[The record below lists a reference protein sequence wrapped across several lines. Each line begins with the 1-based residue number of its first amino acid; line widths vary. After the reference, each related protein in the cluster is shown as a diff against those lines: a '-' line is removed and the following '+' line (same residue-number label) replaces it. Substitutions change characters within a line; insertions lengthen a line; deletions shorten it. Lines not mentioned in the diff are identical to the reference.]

1 MHRAQ
6 AKVILDS
13 ISPEGIRLTTV
24 QVRFW
29 RPMLPELNTHRA
41 ISKNAGSSRARPSKA
56 IIEQVRTDPW
66 GPIHWGKNQPGMQ
79 AKHELDGW
87 ELSAAVEEWGEAA
100 GEAAA
105 RAEWLSE
112 KTGLHKQIVNRLLE
126 PFTYVDVL
134 LTATDWANFFAL
146 RLHEDAQPE
155 MQDLAQAIKDSMD
168 ASDPTFLQPGEWHLP
183 YVQDYEWILH
193 LNRTVTHDLETLK
206 KLSVSRCAK
215 ISYTAFDGTVEPI
228 EKELDRYR
236 RLIES
241 QPMHSSPAE
250 HQATPDELFIPTI
263 DCFEGWVNPHQHGNL
278 RGWRQLRKTL
288 PNEYVPG

>member
-13 ISPEGIRLTTV
+13 VSPEGIRLTTV

-56 IIEQVRTDPW
+56 IIEQVRNDPW
-66 GPIHWGKNQPGMQ
+66 GPIHWGKNQAGMQ
-79 AKHELDGW
+79 AREH
-87 ELSAAVEEWGEAA
+87 LSGSALIDAKSEWRDAAREAA
-100 GEAAA
+100 S

-112 KTGLHKQIVNRLLE
+112 KIDAHKQIVNRLLE

-134 LTATDWANFFAL
+134 LTATDWKNFFAL

-155 MQDLAQAIKDSMD
+155 MQDLAQAIKSAMD
-168 ASDPTFLQPGEWHLP
+168 ASEPTLLQPGEWHLP
-183 YVQDYEWILH
+183 YVTADDWLKFATWGNGGAE
-193 LNRTVTHDLETLK
+193 HDLEVMK
-206 KLSVSRCAK
+206 RLSVSRCAK

-228 EKELDRYR
+228 EKELNRYR

-241 QPMHSSPAE
+241 QPMHASPCE
-250 HQATPDELFIPTI
+250 HQATPDAWKHDPEWIEPK
-263 DCFEGWVNPHQHGNL
+263 HGNF
-278 RGWRQLRKTL
+278 RGWIQLRKTL

>member
-1 MHRAQ
+1 MHHAQ

-56 IIEQVRTDPW
+56 IIEQVRNDPW
-66 GPIHWGKNQPGMQ
+66 GPIHWGKNQAGMQ
-79 AKHELDGW
+79 AREELDSHSYENATDTW
-87 ELSAAVEEWGEAA
+87 EHAAFHAAQCATLLSIQGA
-100 GEAAA
+100 
-105 RAEWLSE
+105 
-112 KTGLHKQIVNRLLE
+112 HKQIVNRLLE

-134 LTATDWANFFAL
+134 LTATDWENFFAL

-155 MQDLAQAIKDSMD
+155 MQDLARAIKSAMD
-168 ASDPTFLQPGEWHLP
+168 ASEPTLLQPGEWHLP
-183 YVQDYEWILH
+183 YVTDEERAALPLYVQQ
-193 LNRTVTHDLETLK
+193 

-228 EKELDRYR
+228 EKELARYG
-236 RLIES
+236 RLMES
-241 QPMHSSPAE
+241 QPCHSSPAE

-263 DCFEGWVNPHQHGNL
+263 DCFEGWVNPHQHANFS
-278 RGWRQLRKTL
+278 GWRQLRKTL

>member
-13 ISPEGIRLTTV
+13 VSPEGIRLTTV

-56 IIEQVRTDPW
+56 IIDQVRNDPW
-66 GPIHWGKNQPGMQ
+66 GPIHWGKNQAGMQ
-79 AKHELDGW
+79 ANDELQGVGRQ
-87 ELSAAVEEWGEAA
+87 AAKWDWRD
-100 GEAAA
+100 AA
-105 RAEWLSE
+105 RFSAEKAESMLAI
-112 KTGLHKQIVNRLLE
+112 GVHKQIVNRLLE

-155 MQDLAQAIKDSMD
+155 MQDLAQAINGAMN
-168 ASDPTFLQPGEWHLP
+168 ASEPTLLQPGEWHLP
-183 YVQDYEWILH
+183 YIQDCERCKY
-193 LNRTVTHDLETLK
+193 DLDTLK

-215 ISYTAFDGTVEPI
+215 ISYTAFDGTIEPV
-228 EKELDRYR
+228 EKELARYS

-241 QPMHSSPAE
+241 QPMHASPSE
-250 HQATPDELFIPTI
+250 HVATPDKTWDHYIP
-263 DCFEGWVNPHQHGNL
+263 DEESEWKNPSLHGNIS
-278 RGWRQLRKTL
+278 GWIQLRKTL
-288 PNEYVPG
+288 PSEYVPG

>member
-13 ISPEGIRLTTV
+13 VSPEGIRLTTV

-56 IIEQVRTDPW
+56 IIEQVRNDPW
-66 GPIHWGKNQPGMQ
+66 GPIHWGKNQAGMQ
-79 AKHELDGW
+79 ANEELHILEKSTCISVW
-87 ELSAAVEEWGEAA
+87 RRAADDAA
-100 GEAAA
+100 D
-105 RAEWLSE
+105 RANYILKS
-112 KTGLHKQIVNRLLE
+112 GAHKQIVNRLLE

-155 MQDLAQAIKDSMD
+155 MQDLARAINDAMD
-168 ASDPTFLQPGEWHLP
+168 ASETTLLQPGEWHLP
-183 YVQDYEWILH
+183 YVTDEEKAELPLDVLQ
-193 LNRTVTHDLETLK
+193 
-206 KLSVSRCAK
+206 KLSVSRNAK

-236 RLIES
+236 RLIETH
-241 QPMHSSPAE
+241 PVHASPLE
-250 HQATPDELFIPTI
+250 HVCTPAKEDDYRPS
-263 DCFEGWVNPHQHGNL
+263 NL
-278 RGWRQLRKTL
+278 RGWNMLRKFV

>member
-1 MHRAQ
+1 MHHAT

-13 ISPEGIRLTTV
+13 ISPDGIRLTTM

-56 IIEQVRTDPW
+56 IIEQVAKDPW
-66 GPIHWGKNQPGMQ
+66 GPIHWGKNQSGMQ
-79 AKHELDGW
+79 ALD
-87 ELSAAVEEWGEAA
+87 EMDEIDLDL
-100 GEAAA
+100 A
-105 RAEWLSE
+105 RAFWIGAAKGTASSAKLMSMR
-112 KTGLHKQIVNRLLE
+112 GAHKQIVNRLLE

-155 MQDLAQAIKDSMD
+155 MQDLARAIKGAMD
-168 ASDPTFLQPGEWHLP
+168 ASEPTLLQPGEWHLP
-183 YVQDYEWILH
+183 YVTDEEKSMLPLDVQ
-193 LNRTVTHDLETLK
+193 K

-228 EKELDRYR
+228 EKELDRYS

-241 QPMHSSPAE
+241 QPMHASPCE
-250 HQATPDELFIPTI
+250 HQATPDRWPEYG
-263 DCFEGWVNPHQHGNL
+263 ESWEYPHQHGNL
-278 RGWRQLRKTL
+278 RGWRQLRKLL
-288 PNEYVPG
+288 PNEYVCG

>member
-56 IIEQVRTDPW
+56 IIDQVRNDPW
-66 GPIHWGKNQPGMQ
+66 GPIHWGKNQAGMQ
-79 AKHELDGW
+79 ARDELDQYW
-87 ELSAAVEEWGEAA
+87 KDSSICHWLNSANHAA
-100 GEAAA
+100 SQ
-105 RAEWLSE
+105 AEKLLNN
-112 KTGLHKQIVNRLLE
+112 GAHKQIVNRLLE

-155 MQDLAQAIKDSMD
+155 MQDLAQAIKSAMD
-168 ASDPTFLQPGEWHLP
+168 ASDPKLLQTGEWHLP
-183 YVQDYEWILH
+183 YIEADDYERAGFH
-193 LNRTVTHDLETLK
+193 SNTKCGRLEIIK
-206 KLSVSRCAK
+206 RLSVSRCAK

-236 RLIES
+236 RLMES
-241 QPMHSSPAE
+241 QPCHSSPAE
-250 HQATPDELFIPTI
+250 HQATPDRIGY
-263 DCFEGWVNPHQHGNL
+263 DGWESGLTSNL
-278 RGWRQLRKTL
+278 RGWIQLRKTL

>member
-1 MHRAQ
+1 MHKAT

-56 IIEQVRTDPW
+56 IIEQVRNDPW

-79 AKHELDGW
+79 AKEELNCRAKVDAIVEW
-87 ELSAAVEEWGEAA
+87 KEAAVMASYS
-100 GEAAA
+100 
-105 RAEWLSE
+105 AERLLSR
-112 KTGLHKQIVNRLLE
+112 GAHKQIVNRLLE

-155 MQDLAQAIKDSMD
+155 MQDLARSIHGAMD
-168 ASDPTFLQPGEWHLP
+168 ASEPTLLQPGDWHLP
-183 YVQDYEWILH
+183 YIQEHEWDPHFGGGSSI
-193 LNRTVTHDLETLK
+193 EELK
-206 KLSVSRCAK
+206 RLSVSRCAK

-228 EKELDRYR
+228 EKELARYS

-241 QPMHSSPAE
+241 QPMHSSPCE
-250 HQATPDELFIPTI
+250 HQATPDRIGY
-263 DCFEGWVNPHQHGNL
+263 DGWESGLTSNL
-278 RGWRQLRKTL
+278 RGWIQLRKIL

>member
-56 IIEQVRTDPW
+56 IIDQVRTDPW
-66 GPIHWGKNQPGMQ
+66 GPIHWGKNQAGMQ
-79 AKHELDGW
+79 AREYVKVW
-87 ELSAAVEEWGEAA
+87 EGAEARSVWRDAAVNAA
-100 GEAAA
+100 NHAQ
-105 RAEWLSE
+105 WLSGE
-112 KTGLHKQIVNRLLE
+112 LGVHKQIVNRLLE
-126 PFTYVDVL
+126 PYTYVDVL

-155 MQDLAQAIKDSMD
+155 MQDLAQAIKDAMD
-168 ASDPTFLQPGEWHLP
+168 ASEPTLLQPGEWHLP
-183 YVQDYEWILH
+183 YVDEDDLVRLGIELKPCAKDIEILK
-193 LNRTVTHDLETLK
+193 R
-206 KLSVSRCAK
+206 LSVSRCAK

-228 EKELDRYR
+228 EKELERYR
-236 RLIES
+236 RLIET
-241 QPMHSSPAE
+241 QPVHASPLE
-250 HQATPDELFIPTI
+250 HVCTPATADDYRPSNLL
-263 DCFEGWVNPHQHGNL
+263 GWNM
-278 RGWRQLRKTL
+278 LRKFVD
-288 PNEYVPG
+288 NEYVPG

>member
-13 ISPEGIRLTTV
+13 ISPEGIRLTTL

-56 IIEQVRTDPW
+56 IIEQVRNDPW
-66 GPIHWGKNQPGMQ
+66 GPIHWGKNQAGMQ
-79 AKHELDGW
+79 AKDELTGHHVRAAVSRW
-87 ELSAAVEEWGEAA
+87 KTATQSAAHN
-100 GEAAA
+100 
-105 RAEWLSE
+105 AEMLHLL
-112 KTGLHKQIVNRLLE
+112 GAHKQIVNRLLE
-126 PFTYVDVL
+126 PYTYVDVL

-155 MQDLAQAIKDSMD
+155 MQDLAQAIKSAMD
-168 ASDPTFLQPGEWHLP
+168 ASEPTLLQPGDWHLP
-183 YVQDYEWILH
+183 YIQDSEWNEH
-193 LNRTVTHDLETLK
+193 PLEVLK

-250 HQATPDELFIPTI
+250 HQATPD
-263 DCFEGWVNPHQHGNL
+263 GWMDANERWENPHQHANFS
-278 RGWRQLRKTL
+278 GWRQLRKTL

>member
-56 IIEQVRTDPW
+56 IIEQVRNDPW
-66 GPIHWGKNQPGMQ
+66 GPIHWGKNQAGMQ
-79 AKHELDGW
+79 ARDELRGACRQAAKW
-87 ELSAAVEEWGEAA
+87 EWRD
-100 GEAAA
+100 AA
-105 RAEWLSE
+105 RFSAEKAESMLSI
-112 KTGLHKQIVNRLLE
+112 GAHKQIVNRILE

-134 LTATDWANFFAL
+134 LTATDWANFFSL

-155 MQDLAQAIKDSMD
+155 MQDLAQAIKSAMD
-168 ASDPTFLQPGEWHLP
+168 ASEPTLLQPGEWHLP

-193 LNRTVTHDLETLK
+193 INRTVTHDLETLK

-228 EKELDRYR
+228 GKELDRYR
-236 RLIES
+236 RLIET
-241 QPMHSSPAE
+241 QPVHASPLE
-250 HQATPDELFIPTI
+250 HVCTPATVHDYR
-263 DCFEGWVNPHQHGNL
+263 DSNL
-278 RGWRQLRKTL
+278 RGWNMLRKFVD
-288 PNEYVPG
+288 NEYVPG

>member
-13 ISPEGIRLTTV
+13 VSPEGVRMTTV

-56 IIEQVRTDPW
+56 IIEQVRNDPW
-66 GPIHWGKNQPGMQ
+66 GPIHWGKNQAGMQ
-79 AKHELDGW
+79 AKSQLGAFDLRIAKEAWEESSRMAASYALKLDVIG
-87 ELSAAVEEWGEAA
+87 A
-100 GEAAA
+100 
-105 RAEWLSE
+105 
-112 KTGLHKQIVNRLLE
+112 HKQIVNRLLE

-155 MQDLAQAIKDSMD
+155 MQDLAQAIKDAMD
-168 ASDPTFLQPGEWHLP
+168 ASEPTLLQPGEWHLP
-183 YVQDYEWILH
+183 YIQDCERCKY
-193 LNRTVTHDLETLK
+193 DLETLK

-228 EKELDRYR
+228 EKELERYS
-236 RLIES
+236 RLS
-241 QPMHSSPAE
+241 GSSPPHASPFE
-250 HQATPDELFIPTI
+250 HVCTPDAMHDGSWHSNHL
-263 DCFEGWVNPHQHGNL
+263 HGNL
-278 RGWRQLRKTL
+278 YGWCQMRRMIDGGISDQKTNSWIRGDIRDRH
-288 PNEYVPG
+288 

>member
-13 ISPEGIRLTTV
+13 VSPEGIRLTTV

-41 ISKNAGSSRARPSKA
+41 ISKNAGSSRARPSRA
-56 IIEQVRTDPW
+56 IIDQVRTDTW

-79 AKHELDGW
+79 ARDELDG
-87 ELSAAVEEWGEAA
+87 EQYENAVGTW
-100 GEAAA
+100 EAAA
-105 RAEWLSE
+105 FHASQCATLLSIQ
-112 KTGLHKQIVNRLLE
+112 GVHKQIVNRLLE

-155 MQDLAQAIKDSMD
+155 MQDLALAIKSAMD
-168 ASDPTFLQPGEWHLP
+168 ASEPTLLQPGEWHLP
-183 YVQDYEWILH
+183 YVTDE
-193 LNRTVTHDLETLK
+193 ETATQPLGIQK
-206 KLSVSRCAK
+206 QLSVSRCAK

-241 QPMHSSPAE
+241 QPMHASPCE
-250 HQATPDELFIPTI
+250 HQATPDVS
-263 DCFEGWVNPHQHGNL
+263 DGGMWCNSGQHGNL

>member
-56 IIEQVRTDPW
+56 IIDQVRNDPW
-66 GPIHWGKNQPGMQ
+66 GPIHWGKNQAGMQ
-79 AKHELDGW
+79 AREELPLDLDRIAKSIW
-87 ELSAAVEEWGEAA
+87 RRAAEDASHDAESMLSLGA
-100 GEAAA
+100 
-105 RAEWLSE
+105 
-112 KTGLHKQIVNRLLE
+112 HKQIVNRLLE
-126 PFTYVDVL
+126 PYTYVDVL

-155 MQDLAQAIKDSMD
+155 MQDLAQAIKGAID
-168 ASDPTFLQPGEWHLP
+168 ASEPELLHPGEWHLP
-183 YVQDYEWILH
+183 YVQEWEWELFWGTDSYS
-193 LNRTVTHDLETLK
+193 LDDLK
-206 KLSVSRCAK
+206 RLSVSRCAK

-228 EKELDRYR
+228 EKELARYS
-236 RLIES
+236 RLMES
-241 QPMHSSPAE
+241 QPCHSSPSE
-250 HQATPDELFIPTI
+250 HQATPDDGVRGE
-263 DCFEGWVNPHQHGNL
+263 WHSPHLHGNL
-278 RGWRQLRKTL
+278 YGWIQLRKTL

>member
-1 MHRAQ
+1 MHKAT

-13 ISPEGIRLTTV
+13 ISPDGIRLTTV

-41 ISKNAGSSRARPSKA
+41 ISKNAGSSRARPSSS
-56 IIEQVRTDPW
+56 IIDQVNHDPW

-79 AKHELDGW
+79 A
-87 ELSAAVEEWGEAA
+87 
-100 GEAAA
+100 
-105 RAEWLSE
+105 RAEFDGLPKEQLIDAWQWAAHDAAMVASE
-112 KTGLHKQIVNRLLE
+112 MLEFGVHKQIVNRLLE

-155 MQDLAQAIKDSMD
+155 MQDLAQAIKDAMD
-168 ASDPTFLQPGEWHLP
+168 SSVPSLLKPGEWHLP
-183 YVQDYEWILH
+183 YVQQSDWDAHNWNGDSWEES
-193 LNRTVTHDLETLK
+193 LETMK
-206 KLSVSRCAK
+206 RLSVSRCAK

-228 EKELDRYR
+228 EKELARYS
-236 RLIES
+236 RLIET
-241 QPMHSSPAE
+241 QPVHASPLE
-250 HQATPDELFIPTI
+250 HVCTPSTQGDYRAS
-263 DCFEGWVNPHQHGNL
+263 NL
-278 RGWRQLRKTL
+278 RGWNMLRKYI

>member
-13 ISPEGIRLTTV
+13 VSPEGIRLTTV

-56 IIEQVRTDPW
+56 IIDQVRNDPW
-66 GPIHWGKNQPGMQ
+66 GPIHWGKNQAGMQ
-79 AKHELDGW
+79 AREELPTDDKYEAVDSW
-87 ELSAAVEEWGEAA
+87 RAAAYEAA
-100 GEAAA
+100 DY
-105 RAEWLSE
+105 AEYIL
-112 KTGLHKQIVNRLLE
+112 GIGVHKQIVNRLLE

-155 MQDLAQAIKDSMD
+155 MQDLAQAIKDAMD
-168 ASDPTFLQPGEWHLP
+168 ASVPTLLQPGEWHLP
-183 YVQDYEWILH
+183 YVTDEDRREALATFSVASGWAID
-193 LNRTVTHDLETLK
+193 RLK
-206 KLSVSRCAK
+206 RLSVSRNAK

-228 EKELDRYR
+228 EKELDRFR

-241 QPMHSSPAE
+241 EPMHSSPAE
-250 HQATPDELFIPTI
+250 HPATPDERNA
-263 DCFEGWVNPHQHGNL
+263 DGSWKNPHRHGNL
-278 RGWRQLRKTL
+278 TGWIQLRKTL

>member
-66 GPIHWGKNQPGMQ
+66 GPIHWGKNQAGMQ
-79 AKHELDGW
+79 AKEEMSESLAF
-87 ELSAAVEEWGEAA
+87 SAWSEWRMSAREAA
-100 GEAAA
+100 R
-105 RAEWLSE
+105 RADTLLHM
-112 KTGLHKQIVNRLLE
+112 TAHKQIVNRLLE

-155 MQDLAQAIKDSMD
+155 MQDLAQAIKSAMD
-168 ASDPTFLQPGEWHLP
+168 ASEPKLLQPGEWHLP
-183 YVQDYEWILH
+183 YITDDEKNSLPPYGQ
-193 LNRTVTHDLETLK
+193 RTV
-206 KLSVSRCAK
+206 SVSRCAK

-236 RLIES
+236 RLIET
-241 QPMHSSPAE
+241 QPVHASPLE
-250 HQATPDELFIPTI
+250 HACTPATVDDYRPS
-263 DCFEGWVNPHQHGNL
+263 NL
-278 RGWRQLRKTL
+278 RGWNMLRKFVD
-288 PNEYVPG
+288 NEYVPG

>member
-13 ISPEGIRLTTV
+13 ISPDGIRLTTV

-56 IIEQVRTDPW
+56 IIDQVRKDPW
-66 GPIHWGKNQPGMQ
+66 GPIHWGKNQAGMQ
-79 AKHELDGW
+79 AREELKGDW
-87 ELSAAVEEWGEAA
+87 LMVAKTRWVW
-100 GEAAA
+100 AA
-105 RAEWLSE
+105 RETADKAEGLLNI
-112 KTGLHKQIVNRLLE
+112 GLHKQIVNRLLE

-155 MQDLAQAIKDSMD
+155 MQDLARAINSAMD
-168 ASDPTFLQPGEWHLP
+168 ASEPTLLQPGEWHLP
-183 YVQDYEWILH
+183 YVSGTGDEVDGDFEFRGI
-193 LNRTVTHDLETLK
+193 ETLK
-206 KLSVSRCAK
+206 RLSVSRCAK

-236 RLIES
+236 CLIES
-241 QPMHSSPAE
+241 QPMHASPCE
-250 HQATPDELFIPTI
+250 HQATPDV
-263 DCFEGWVNPHQHGNL
+263 WVNNMDDFGNRRLHGNL
-278 RGWRQLRKTL
+278 LGWVQLRKTL
-288 PNEYVPG
+288 PNECVKG

>member
-13 ISPEGIRLTTV
+13 VSPEGIRLTTV

-56 IIEQVRTDPW
+56 IIDQVRNDPW
-66 GPIHWGKNQPGMQ
+66 GPIHWGKNQAGMQ
-79 AKHELDGW
+79 ALELMDEVDEVLCKNFWLMAAKGA
-87 ELSAAVEEWGEAA
+87 SASAQLMSMRGA
-100 GEAAA
+100 
-105 RAEWLSE
+105 
-112 KTGLHKQIVNRLLE
+112 HKQIVNRLLE

-155 MQDLAQAIKDSMD
+155 MQDLAKAIKSAMD
-168 ASDPTFLQPGEWHLP
+168 ASEPTLLQQGEWHLP
-183 YVQDYEWILH
+183 YVTDEDWMQFAMWETGGAEY
-193 LNRTVTHDLETLK
+193 DLK
-206 KLSVSRCAK
+206 IMKRLSVSRCAK

-236 RLIES
+236 RLIET
-241 QPMHSSPAE
+241 QPVHASPLE
-250 HQATPDELFIPTI
+250 HVCTPATADDYRPS
-263 DCFEGWVNPHQHGNL
+263 NL
-278 RGWRQLRKTL
+278 RGWNMLRKFVD
-288 PNEYVPG
+288 NEYVPG

>member
-13 ISPEGIRLTTV
+13 VSPEGIRLTTV

-29 RPMLPELNTHRA
+29 RPMLPELNTHRG

-79 AKHELDGW
+79 AREELDQYW
-87 ELSAAVEEWGEAA
+87 KDSSICHWLNSANHAA
-100 GEAAA
+100 SQ
-105 RAEWLSE
+105 AEKLLNN
-112 KTGLHKQIVNRLLE
+112 GAHKQIVNRLLE
-126 PFTYVDVL
+126 PFTYVEVL
-134 LTATDWANFFAL
+134 LTATDWANFFSL

-155 MQDLAQAIKDSMD
+155 MQDLAQAIKSAMD
-168 ASDPTFLQPGEWHLP
+168 ASEQTLLQPGEWHLP
-183 YVQDYEWILH
+183 YVQPSDWDACNWNGDSWEES
-193 LNRTVTHDLETLK
+193 LEIMK
-206 KLSVSRCAK
+206 RLSVSRCAK

-228 EKELDRYR
+228 EKELERYS
-236 RLIES
+236 RLMES
-241 QPMHSSPAE
+241 QPCHSSPSE
-250 HQATPDELFIPTI
+250 HQATPDEYDSDIG
-263 DCFEGWVNPHQHGNL
+263 EWHYSHQHANL

>member
-56 IIEQVRTDPW
+56 IIEQVRNDPW
-66 GPIHWGKNQPGMQ
+66 GAIHWGKNQPGMQ
-79 AKHELDGW
+79 ATEELRGAGRQAAKW
-87 ELSAAVEEWGEAA
+87 EWRD
-100 GEAAA
+100 AA
-105 RAEWLSE
+105 RFAAEKAESMISI
-112 KTGLHKQIVNRLLE
+112 GAHKQIVNRLLE

-155 MQDLAQAIKDSMD
+155 MQDLAQAIKDAMD
-168 ASDPTFLQPGEWHLP
+168 ASEPTLLQPGEWHLP
-183 YVQDYEWILH
+183 YVKADDV
-193 LNRTVTHDLETLK
+193 NRVYLESSSAEQLK
-206 KLSVSRCAK
+206 ENLKRLSVSRCAK

-236 RLIES
+236 RLMES
-241 QPMHSSPAE
+241 QPCHSSPSE
-250 HQATPDELFIPTI
+250 HQATPDEYDSDIG
-263 DCFEGWVNPHQHGNL
+263 EWHYSHQHANL
-278 RGWRQLRKTL
+278 SGWRQLRKTL

>member
-13 ISPEGIRLTTV
+13 VSPEGIRLTTA

-56 IIEQVRTDPW
+56 IIDQVRNDPW
-66 GPIHWGKNQPGMQ
+66 EPIHWGKNQAGMQ
-79 AKHELDGW
+79 AGEELRGVGRQAAKW
-87 ELSAAVEEWGEAA
+87 EWCD
-100 GEAAA
+100 AA
-105 RAEWLSE
+105 RFAAEKAESLLDI
-112 KTGLHKQIVNRLLE
+112 GAHKQIVNRLLE

-155 MQDLAQAIKDSMD
+155 VQDLAQAIKDAMD
-168 ASDPTFLQPGEWHLP
+168 ASEPTLLQPGEWHLP
-183 YVQDYEWILH
+183 YIEADDYERAGFH
-193 LNRTVTHDLETLK
+193 SNTECGRLEIMK
-206 KLSVSRCAK
+206 RLSVSRCAK

-236 RLIES
+236 RLIDS
-241 QPMHSSPAE
+241 HPMHASPCE
-250 HQATPDELFIPTI
+250 HQATPDIYDADLRLWHLPQ
-263 DCFEGWVNPHQHGNL
+263 QHANL

>member
-56 IIEQVRTDPW
+56 IIDQVRNDPW
-66 GPIHWGKNQPGMQ
+66 GPIHWGKNQAGMQ
-79 AKHELDGW
+79 ARDELDQYW
-87 ELSAAVEEWGEAA
+87 KDSSICHWLNSANHAA
-100 GEAAA
+100 SQ
-105 RAEWLSE
+105 AEKLLNN
-112 KTGLHKQIVNRLLE
+112 GAHKQIVNRLLE

-155 MQDLAQAIKDSMD
+155 MQDLAQAIKSAMD
-168 ASDPTFLQPGEWHLP
+168 ASDPKLLQTGEWHLP
-183 YVQDYEWILH
+183 YIEADDYERACFH
-193 LNRTVTHDLETLK
+193 SNTECGRLEIIK
-206 KLSVSRCAK
+206 RLSVSRCAK

-236 RLIES
+236 RLMES
-241 QPMHSSPAE
+241 QPCHSSPSE
-250 HQATPDELFIPTI
+250 HQATPDDGVRGEWHSPHLHANFY
-263 DCFEGWVNPHQHGNL
+263 GWL
-278 RGWRQLRKTL
+278 QLRKTL